1 MTDLERLEALARSIA
16 KLSPADQLRLCA
28 ELLESGRGKIAE
40 PIVRRISQELT
51 VAIAMSE
58 GRL

>member
-1 MTDLERLEALARSIA
+1 MTDLERLEALARDIA

-28 ELLESGRGKIAE
+28 ELLDHRLGKVAE
-40 PIVRRISQELT
+40 PIVRRISEELT
-51 VAIAMSE
+51 VAIAMAE